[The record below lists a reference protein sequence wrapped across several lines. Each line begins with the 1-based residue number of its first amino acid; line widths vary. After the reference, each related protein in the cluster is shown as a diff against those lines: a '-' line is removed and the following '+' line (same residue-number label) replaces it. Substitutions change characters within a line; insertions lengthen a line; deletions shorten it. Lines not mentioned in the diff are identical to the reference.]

1 MRPTS
6 NPKGS
11 INQSSS
17 PLFNSSNFWLN
28 GKGCPDGT
36 IPIRRMTRDDLERVK
51 LATKIHA
58 SKYEPLAP
66 ADKPSGTHVSYHSYS
81 PLF

>member
-1 MRPTS
+1 MQISPTS

-28 GKGCPDGT
+28 GKGCPDGI
-36 IPIRRMTRDDLERVK
+36 IPIRRMTSDDLERVK
-51 LATKIHA
+51 LAIKIHA
-58 SKYEPLAP
+58 SKYEPLTT
-66 ADKPSGTHVSYHSYS
+66 DKPSTHVSYHSYS